1 MYAHQTKLSLDS
13 VQELRREGG
22 RHLRELREARGLSQR
37 QLAGLIGVEFY
48 TFVSQ
53 IETGRGRIPP
63 DSYRIWAEAL
73 GVEPRRLVRD
83 LMRYYDPVTHNILFD
98 NQSEH
103 IPDAANVALSADES
117 QKSVV

>member
-1 MYAHQTKLSLDS
+1 MYSHQTKLASEE

-22 RHLRELREARGLSQR
+22 RYIRELREAVGLSQR
-37 QLAGLIGVEFY
+37 QLAALIGVEFY

-73 GVEPRRLVRD
+73 GVDAKDFVRC
-83 LMRYYDPVTHNILFD
+83 LMRFYDPVTYGILFV
-98 NQSEH
+98 ETE
-103 IPDAANVALSADES
+103 AAA
-117 QKSVV
+117 